1 MKAMEH
7 QMIHDLNQDEQR
19 VDRFIECEY
28 GDVKMKRNVWK
39 QRGYSVPKHLENF
52 LRKHTGV

>member
-1 MKAMEH
+1 
-7 QMIHDLNQDEQR
+7 MIHDLNQDEQR